1 MPQNNNHEPFRKDCR
16 VSRSVTDRKPCDGNK
31 RLWKPNDRLKRY
43 FKTSA
48 GKKSA
53 GRFLISITGN
63 FSIVFVT
70 AIGCLPQSFPTA
82 PEQRSLF
89 YETDGWSDAQRA
101 KVSNIV

>member
-1 MPQNNNHEPFRKDCR
+1 MNHLEKMAGC
-16 VSRSVTDRKPCDGNK
+16 SRSVTDRKPCDGNK
-31 RLWKPNDRLKRY
+31 RLWKPNARLKRY
-43 FKTSA
+43 FKTSL
-48 GKKSA
+48 GKKSS